1 MWGSSPTKA
10 RLAAWNVADGCRC
23 PGRPLSGGAEIFF
36 STNIIGAVIDR
47 EEMVDKV
54 WNGAGVGRGA
64 EWRGEGGT
72 RRRRA
77 QDAGLQ
83 SGCRKREGWRWWVRR
98 GPRET

>member
-1 MWGSSPTKA
+1 M
-10 RLAAWNVADGCRC
+10 
-23 PGRPLSGGAEIFF
+23 
-36 STNIIGAVIDR
+36 IDR

-77 QDAGLQ
+77 QNAGLQ
-83 SGCRKREGWRWWVRR
+83 SGCRKREGR
-98 GPRET
+98 GGGSEKGTLEEGEGVLDG